1 MDRQDRESRRAENQV
16 WNGWGQYGK
25 RPELVVMAPD
35 GGAELYGN
43 TVLGLAARYFD
54 FERFKPLLNELHR
67 AAEEGLYTD
76 VFFLV
81 LEGAVFARGAEER
94 PVLPQLRREYAAR
107 LLETVPAAEGMTD
120 GALRR
125 AWAQSVLGKPVE
137 ESRMTP
143 LLEALASPVCRTE
156 EQVIRRTEELL
167 YTYFRRARRSADDRQ
182 WAAWVGRKRDR
193 SGGVHFVRPN
203 ALRALSRNT
212 GGGGGGLQHQT
223 LWGFLQGRTPEPV
236 LRRYVEDCF
245 GLSMLTPGEL
255 DEAERTL
262 CTGVHKNCRLHFTK
276 GEPPKRPPCPEA
288 AWDAESFRKQRAKNR
303 EYYKA
308 HLVENRLAIQRLT
321 QKLRNTLLL
330 QEGDEGDSGRAGRLM
345 PEKAWRAAALDDGRV
360 FSRAVPHDPGELSV
374 DILLDGSASQ
384 NRQQEKLSTQA
395 YLLVESL
402 TRCHIPVRVTAF
414 CSVSG
419 CTVLRILRDYGHPE
433 QNEGVLDYVAAGWNR
448 DGLALRAMGWLMGR
462 QRSERRLLLVL
473 SDASPNDDQ
482 RIPNGWGGYAYTG
495 KRGVDDSTAEA
506 GQLRLHGV
514 TPVCLFTGSDREA
527 DDARRIYGKAVEKLP
542 AIGWFAD
549 VVGRLIE
556 GEIRAKDA

>member
-1 MDRQDRESRRAENQV
+1 MMTAAIVLSVIAAAGTILSIVFLPEV
-16 WNGWGQYGK
+16 KIKGK
-25 RPELVVMAPD
+25 RIP
-35 GGAELYGN
+35 
-43 TVLGLAARYFD
+43 
-54 FERFKPLLNELHR
+54 
-67 AAEEGLYTD
+67 
-76 VFFLV
+76 VFFVVPVISAILIVALNV
-81 LEGAVFARGAEER
+81 LTFREAWDGLTGDMASMFHGRNSVN
-94 PVLPQLRREYAAR
+94 PVKI
-107 LLETVPAAEGMTD
+107 LLLFFGMTTV
-120 GALRR
+120 
-125 AWAQSVLGKPVE
+125 SV
-137 ESRMTP
+137 
-143 LLEALASPVCRTE
+143 
-156 EQVIRRTEELL
+156 
-167 YTYFRRARRSADDRQ
+167 F
-182 WAAWVGRKRDR
+182 
-193 SGGVHFVRPN
+193 
-203 ALRALSRNT
+203 
-212 GGGGGGLQHQT
+212 
-223 LWGFLQGRTPEPV
+223 
-236 LRRYVEDCF
+236 
-245 GLSMLTPGEL
+245 L

-345 PEKAWRAAALDDGRV
+345 PEKAWRAAALDDERV

-495 KRGVDDSTAEA
+495 KRGVDDSAAEA